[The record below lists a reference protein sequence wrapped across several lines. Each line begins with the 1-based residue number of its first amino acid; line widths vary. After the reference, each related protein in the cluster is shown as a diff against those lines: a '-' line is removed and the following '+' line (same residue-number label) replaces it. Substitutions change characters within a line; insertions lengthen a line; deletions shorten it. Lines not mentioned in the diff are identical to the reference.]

1 MKVYGP
7 DTSKLGQ
14 RFFKEV
20 TFVSSGFSAEGTLIS
35 APVVPAPGTTNYV
48 GVPVPCRNE
57 MTNFAELWKVP

>member
-1 MKVYGP
+1 MYGP

-14 RFFKEV
+14 RFFKMV

-48 GVPVPCRNE
+48 GSSTME
-57 MTNFAELWKVP
+57 E